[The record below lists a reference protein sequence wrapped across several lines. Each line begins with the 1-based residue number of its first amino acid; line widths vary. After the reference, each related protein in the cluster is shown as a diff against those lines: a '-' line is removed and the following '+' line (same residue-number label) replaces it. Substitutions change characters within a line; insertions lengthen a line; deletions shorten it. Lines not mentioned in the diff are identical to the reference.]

1 MDFQRIQYID
11 WFRNYWHDI
20 DYDLATSG
28 IHAVTQKELSIHIDD
43 LNLGKTLF
51 YGHPRLVELISEIY
65 GVEKDRILIT
75 SGSTQANYLFCALF
89 LSKGDEVIVE
99 HPVYT
104 PLLDVVK
111 LFTPNVKLL
120 ERRFEEGYKLNVDRL
135 SEMTSKNTK
144 MMVFTNLHNP
154 SSNVTDSQTLKSI
167 AEIAE
172 DNDVF
177 VLSDEVY
184 RDFMMEDA
192 PPIFSSFTEL
202 GISTCSL
209 SKFYGS
215 GALRIGWAMC
225 RPELVKKAMLL
236 NDYLLVTNSCAGE
249 LYGAMVLERRDW
261 LLDKVKNTTSRN
273 FPIVKKWIEERDDLE
288 WIEPKYGVIAFPR
301 LLKEIDTME
310 LTEHLLKNY
319 RTLISPGQFFGA
331 KRHIRLGYGQD
342 TDRLKKGLE
351 NLGSALDEL
360 G

>member
-1 MDFQRIQYID
+1 MDFQRIEYID

-28 IHAVTQKELSIHIDD
+28 IQAVTQKELSIHIDD

-51 YGHPRLVELISEIY
+51 YGHPKLVEQISKIY

-75 SGSTQANYLFCALF
+75 SGSTQANYLFCALL
-89 LSKGDEVIVE
+89 LSLGDEVIVE

-111 LFTPNVKLL
+111 LFTPNVKFL
-120 ERRFEEGYKLNVDRL
+120 ERKFEEGYKLNVERL
-135 SEMTSKNTK
+135 NEMTSKNTK

-154 SSNVTDSQTLKSI
+154 SSNVMDSETLKSV
-167 AEIAE
+167 AQIAE
-172 DNDVF
+172 DNEVF

-192 PPIFSSFTEL
+192 PPIFSSFTDY

-249 LYGAMVLERRDW
+249 LYGAMVLEKRKW
-261 LLDKVKNTTSRN
+261 LLDKVKGTTSRN

-288 WIEPKYGVIAFPR
+288 WVEPKYGVIAFPR

-310 LTEHLLKNY
+310 LTEHLLRNY

-331 KRHIRLGYGQD
+331 KRHIRIGYGQD
-342 TDRLKKGLE
+342 TYKLEKGLE

>member
-1 MDFQRIQYID
+1 MDFNRIEYID

-28 IHAVTQKELSIHIDD
+28 IHAVTQKELSIHIPD

-65 GVEKDRILIT
+65 EVEKDRVLIT
-75 SGSTQANYLFCALF
+75 SGSTHANYLFCALF
-89 LSKGDEVIVE
+89 LSSGDEVIVE

-104 PLLDVVK
+104 PLLDVVR

-120 ERRFEEGYKLNVDRL
+120 KRTFEEGYKLNVERL
-135 SEMTSKNTK
+135 NEMASKKTK
-144 MMVFTNLHNP
+144 MMVFTNIHNP
-154 SSNVTDSQTLKSI
+154 SSNKTDSETLKSI
-167 AEIAE
+167 AQIAE
-172 DNDVF
+172 DNDIYA
-177 VLSDEVY
+177 LSDEVY

-192 PPIFSSFTEL
+192 PPIFSSFTDY
-202 GISTCSL
+202 GISNCSL

-225 RPELVKKAMLL
+225 TPKLIKKAMLL

-249 LYGAMVLERRDW
+249 LYGAMVLEKRNW
-261 LLDKVKNTTSRN
+261 FLDKVKETTSRN
-273 FPIVKKWIEERDDLE
+273 LPIVKSWMEKRDDLK
-288 WIEPKYGVIAFPR
+288 WVEPKYGVIAFPR
-301 LLKEIDTME
+301 LKKDIDTIE
-310 LTEHLLKNY
+310 LTEHLLKKY

-331 KRHIRLGYGQD
+331 EKHIRIGYGQD
-342 TDRLKKGLE
+342 SEILKSGLE
-351 NLGSALDEL
+351 NIGLALDEL